1 MGGFVT
7 RQTHLP
13 STDNVWL
20 YTIAVFSIN
29 YSKRD
34 IFWKAAATLNSTA
47 RPITASPQAK
57 SGSTRSGQLLSWY
70 DRHHRVLPWR
80 VTPSEQTRGIR
91 PDPYR
96 VWLSEIMLQQTTVEA
111 VKSYFTAFVA
121 RWPNVRAMANASE
134 DDILRA
140 WAGLGYYS
148 RARNL
153 KKCADLVAT
162 RYGGKFPGNAAA
174 LKELPG
180 IGDYTSAAIAAIAF
194 GENAAVVD
202 GNVERVISRLYA
214 IDTPLPA
221 AKPQIRALM
230 AEMTPSD
237 RPGDFAQ
244 AMMDLGATICTP
256 RRPACAICPVNDN
269 CIALATR
276 DPEEFPVKAPKA
288 EKPIRTGA
296 AFVAMSGDGAIFLR
310 KRKGEGLLAGMTE
323 VPGSPWTAR
332 IDGDATVNAA
342 PFPASWKPAG
352 SITHVFTHFEL
363 RLSVYRAENVSE
375 RLAAN
380 GWWSAPDEL
389 AGEALPTVMK
399 KAIAAAV
406 PDAFKQASKPKRK
419 KP

>member
-1 MGGFVT
+1 M
-7 RQTHLP
+7 
-13 STDNVWL
+13 
-20 YTIAVFSIN
+20 
-29 YSKRD
+29 
-34 IFWKAAATLNSTA
+34 LNSATSD
-47 RPITASPQAK
+47 R
-57 SGSTRSGQLLSWY
+57 STKLLHWY

-80 VTPSEQTRGIR
+80 VSPSEQASGIK

-111 VKSYFTAFVA
+111 VKSYFVKFVE
-121 RWPNVRAMANASE
+121 RWPTVQAMAKASE

-153 KKCADLVAT
+153 KKCADAVASQHNG
-162 RYGGKFPGNAAA
+162 RFPDNAIA

-194 GENAAVVD
+194 GEAAAVVD
-202 GNVERVISRLYA
+202 GNVERVISRLYT

-221 AKPQIRALM
+221 AKTEIRALM
-230 AEMTPSD
+230 GQLTPID

-256 RRPACAICPVNDN
+256 RRPACAICPLNDD
-269 CIALATR
+269 CMALKSR

-288 EKPIRTGA
+288 EKPVRTGA
-296 AFVAMSGDGAIFLR
+296 AFVAIAGDGSILLR

-323 VPGSPWTAR
+323 IPGSYWTAR
-332 IDGDATVNAA
+332 IDGDATIAAA
-342 PFPASWKPAG
+342 PFPAQWTASG

-363 RLSVYRAENVSE
+363 RLSVYRSENVSK
-375 RLAAN
+375 AASAD
-380 GWWSAPDEL
+380 GWWSRPDEL
-389 AGEALPTVMK
+389 SDEALPTVMK
-399 KAIAAAV
+399 KAITAAI
-406 PDAFKQASKPKRK
+406 PEAFKRGRK
-419 KP
+419 HR

>member
-1 MGGFVT
+1 M
-7 RQTHLP
+7 
-13 STDNVWL
+13 
-20 YTIAVFSIN
+20 
-29 YSKRD
+29 
-34 IFWKAAATLNSTA
+34 LNSAT
-47 RPITASPQAK
+47 SDQ
-57 SGSTRSGQLLSWY
+57 STKLLHWY

-80 VTPSEQTRGIR
+80 VSPPEQASGVK

-111 VKSYFTAFVA
+111 VKSYFVNFVA
-121 RWPNVRAMANASE
+121 RWPTVQDMAQASE

-153 KKCADLVAT
+153 KKCADAVVMQH
-162 RYGGKFPGNAAA
+162 GGAFPDNAAA

-194 GENAAVVD
+194 GEAVAVVD
-202 GNVERVISRLYA
+202 GNVERVISRLYT

-221 AKPQIRALM
+221 AKPEIRTFM
-230 AEMTPSD
+230 AQLTPSD

-256 RRPACAICPVNDN
+256 RRPACAICPLNDR
-269 CIALATR
+269 CMALGSR

-288 EKPIRTGA
+288 EKPIRIGA
-296 AFVAMSGDGAIFLR
+296 AFIAIADDGSILLR

-323 VPGSPWTAR
+323 VPGSHWTAR
-332 IDGDATVNAA
+332 IDGDATVSAA
-342 PFPASWKPAG
+342 PFPARWTPTG

-363 RLSVYRAENVSE
+363 RLSVYRSDNVSK
-375 RLAAN
+375 AASN
-380 GWWSAPDEL
+380 EGWWSGPDEL
-389 AGEALPTVMK
+389 ADEALPTVMK

-406 PDAFKQASKPKRK
+406 PEAFKQGRK
-419 KP
+419 YR